1 MILLNP
7 KQHTRPYP
15 DGRSREIMLKT
26 IAFFE
31 AKGKHRLKEDD
42 QSASGTPTLSSSS
55 GRRGSSRPC

>member
-7 KQHTRPYP
+7 KHHTRSYP

-31 AKGKHRLKEDD
+31 AKGKRRLKEDD
-42 QSASGTPTLSSSS
+42 LSGSGTPTLSSSS
-55 GRRGSSRPC
+55 GRRGSS